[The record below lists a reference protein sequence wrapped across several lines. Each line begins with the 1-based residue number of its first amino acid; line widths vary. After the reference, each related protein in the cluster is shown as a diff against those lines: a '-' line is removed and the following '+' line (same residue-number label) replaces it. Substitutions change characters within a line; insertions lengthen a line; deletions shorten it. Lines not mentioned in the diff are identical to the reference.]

1 MMKSNIFDLNFEELR
16 KILMDWDEPDY
27 RTQQIWEGLYV
38 QFWSEAET
46 FSSLPLPLRRKL
58 AQEFEFNSLAV
69 DRSMQSKDGETLKYL
84 YKSRDETAIE
94 TVLMSYSDRNTVCV
108 SSQVGCA
115 MGCGFCATGNMG
127 FSRNLTTGEIVEQ
140 VIKAANQF
148 RTHGKKLTN
157 VVFMGMGEPFH
168 NYPAVMKAVE
178 IINDK
183 RGFSLGARR
192 ITISTV
198 GLVPGIRQ
206 FTSENSQVNL
216 AISLHAADDELRTS
230 LMPVNNKYPISVLM
244 EACQEYI
251 EETHRRISI
260 EWALIDGV
268 NDSADQAYKLVR
280 LIKGKLFHVNLIRLN
295 PVKHYFGIPTGT
307 KKAANFQSILTAAG
321 ISCTFR
327 VRRGIDIQAGC
338 GQLASESK
346 VT

>member
-16 KILMDWDEPDY
+16 DILIDWDEPEY

-38 QFWSEAET
+38 QLWSDAES
-46 FSSLPLPLRRKL
+46 FSSLPLSLREKL
-58 AQEFEFNSLAV
+58 AEEFVFNSITV

-84 YKSRDETAIE
+84 FKLRDEAAIE
-94 TVLMSYSDRNTVCV
+94 TVLMSYSERNTVCI

-127 FSRNLTTGEIVEQ
+127 FSRNLSTGEIVEQ
-140 VIKAANQF
+140 VIRAADQF
-148 RTHGKKLTN
+148 RTQGKKLTN

-168 NYPAVMKAVE
+168 NYSAVLKVID

-198 GLVPGIRQ
+198 GLVPGIKK
-206 FTSENSQVNL
+206 FTGENSQINL

-230 LMPVNNKYPISVLM
+230 LMPVNTKYPISVLM

-251 EETHRRISI
+251 DKTHRRISI

-268 NDSADQAYKLVR
+268 NDNADQAHKLVR

-295 PVKHYFGIPTGT
+295 PVNHYFGNPTGT
-307 KKAANFQSILTAAG
+307 KRAADFQSILTAAG

-338 GQLASESK
+338 GQLASES
-346 VT
+346 